1 MEKSLFWIKIVRKGA
16 TMVASLV
23 LFVGILLDL
32 IFRYLG
38 ISSLIGYKIFA
49 AGMIVFGVIF
59 GLSVAVTF
67 LADKLKNQQ
76 NKDLPAKKEEST
88 EKTEKKFKLF
98 EFLYKYENTIKLF
111 FYALGFFLAV
121 YFAYS
126 ILSTDLYWTIYYFIC
141 LFLWTMAILAFMELF
156 YSKDKK
162 TFITF
167 GVILGISLV
176 LLIWYTVLA
185 HTIFFVATAKP
196 NLKLM
201 DILLL
206 ITLFLMT
213 VLYLIIVSENQISKV
228 KHTRNCGVGLI
239 LLCAGVCMY
248 FVQSIAAFILK
259 KWDTTAD
266 LRDRVQY
273 LLKPMNI
280 CMYIIIAIVIVAMVN
295 VALNTTHYIKTKNW
309 LGLVDVLASFVCVV
323 LCLVGILAFAN
334 FIAYLK

>member
-1 MEKSLFWIKIVRKGA
+1 
-16 TMVASLV
+16 MVASLV

-32 IFRYLG
+32 IFRYMG

-59 GLSVAVTF
+59 GLSIAITF

-76 NKDLPAKKEEST
+76 NKDLLEKKEE
-88 EKTEKKFKLF
+88 EKSSEKKFKFF

-111 FYALGFFLAV
+111 FYALGLFLAV

-126 ILSTDLYWTIYYFIC
+126 ILSTNLYWTIYYFIC
-141 LFLWTMAILAFMELF
+141 LFLWTMAVLAFMELF

-167 GVILGISLV
+167 GVLLGVTLV
-176 LLIWYTVLA
+176 LLVWYTVLA
-185 HTIFFVATAKP
+185 HKTFFVATAKP

-248 FVQSIAAFILK
+248 HVQAIAAFILK

-280 CMYIIIAIVIVAMVN
+280 CMYVVIALVIVAMIN

-323 LCLVGILAFAN
+323 LCLVGILTFAN